1 MNRFIISSDTTCDL
15 PNEYV
20 VANNI
25 DIHPLYYNFD
35 GVIYGKDNIM
45 DSNEFYNRMD
55 EGATPTTMATNPEED
70 YNQFKKL
77 LDEGYDILHIAFS
90 SALSSSFN
98 NVSVVANNL
107 REEYPDQKIIIID
120 SLSASL
126 GEGQLVY
133 KACEFKKAGKD
144 IDEIAKIIE
153 EYIPYSCH
161 QFTVSDL
168 NALYRGGR
176 VSKTTAFL
184 GTLAN
189 IKPILHC
196 SDEGKLVAIAKVR
209 GRKKSLDTLVDNMEE
224 RMGRFKSENDV
235 VFLGC
240 GNCTEDVE
248 YIENLIKERFGC
260 KVITNMVCPTVG
272 AHTGS
277 SVIALFFIGEKR

>member
-1 MNRFIISSDTTCDL
+1 MNKFIISSDTTCDL
-15 PNEYV
+15 PIEYIKE
-20 VANNI
+20 NNI

-45 DSNEFYNRMD
+45 DSIEFYNRMD
-55 EGATPTTMATNPEED
+55 NGATPTTMATNPEED

-98 NVSVVANNL
+98 NVAVVANNL
-107 REEYPDQKIIIID
+107 REEYPDRKIIVID
-120 SLSASL
+120 SLSASM

-133 KACEFKKAGKD
+133 RACELKKAGKD
-144 IDEIAKIIE
+144 IDEIAKTVE

-161 QFTVSDL
+161 QFTVSNL
-168 NALYRGGR
+168 NDLYRGGR

-196 SDEGKLVAIAKVR
+196 SEDGKLIAIGKVR
-209 GRKKSLDTLVDNMEE
+209 GRKKSLEALVNNMEE
-224 RMGRFKSENDV
+224 RMGRFKTENDV
-235 VFLGC
+235 VFISSGTC
-240 GNCTEDVE
+240 KEDVD
-248 YIENLIKERFGC
+248 YVKNLIENKFGC
-260 KVITNMVCPTVG
+260 KVVTNMVCPTVG

-277 SVIALFFIGEKR
+277 SVVALFFLGEKR